1 MRRDFEIGL
10 GLQSDKTPEEYESIA
25 RRAEAAGVDVVTVFH
40 DLFFQPAIAPLL
52 LMARVTERIRLGP
65 SALNPYTLHPV
76 ELAGQAAALD
86 LASSGRAYLGVVQ
99 GAWLDQLGLAER
111 RSLGALREAV
121 EIVRRL
127 LAGDRTGFAGDH
139 FQLAEG
145 SGLAYPPLRTE
156 IPLLVGTWGRRTMAW
171 AGTVAREIKLGG
183 CANPDMVRQARAWIG
198 NDDVGIV
205 TGCVTV
211 VDEDGDRAR
220 AHALAEVQLYLPV
233 VARLDPTLDLGDDD
247 TPPHDRFTIAG
258 TPEEVAARVLAL
270 VDAGASRVELGTPQG
285 LTNAG
290 GVDLICDRVL
300 PLLAR

>member
-1 MRRDFEIGL
+1 VSRSFEVGL
-10 GLQSDKTPEEYESIA
+10 GLQSDKTPAEYESIA
-25 RRAEAAGVDVVTVFH
+25 RRAEAAGVDVVTVYH

-86 LASSGRAYLGVVQ
+86 FASSGRAYLGLVQ
-99 GAWLDQLGLAER
+99 GAWLDQLGLAEQQ
-111 RSLGALREAV
+111 SLGALREAV
-121 EIVRRL
+121 EVIRRL
-127 LAGDRTGFAGDH
+127 FGGNRSGFAGDH
-139 FQLAEG
+139 FQLTKG
-145 SGLAYPPLRTE
+145 SGLAYPPLRPE

-233 VARLDPTLDLGDDD
+233 VARLDPTLDLGEDDA
-247 TPPHDRFTIAG
+247 PPLDRFTIAG
-258 TPEEVAARVLAL
+258 TPEEVAARVVAL
-270 VDAGASRVELGTPQG
+270 LDAGASRVELGTPQG
-285 LTNAG
+285 LTTAG

>member
-1 MRRDFEIGL
+1 MRRGFEIGL

-111 RSLGALREAV
+111 QSLGALREAV

-127 LAGDRTGFAGDH
+127 LAGDRTGLAGDH

-145 SGLAYPPLRTE
+145 SGLAYPPLRAE

-247 TPPHDRFTIAG
+247 PPPHDRFTIAG

>member
-1 MRRDFEIGL
+1 ML
-10 GLQSDKTPEEYESIA
+10 
-25 RRAEAAGVDVVTVFH
+25 TVFH
-40 DLFFQPAIAPLL
+40 DLLFQPAIAPLL

-111 RSLGALREAV
+111 QSLGALREAV

-127 LAGDRTGFAGDH
+127 LAGDRTGLAGDH

-145 SGLAYPPLRTE
+145 SGLAYPPLRAE

-205 TGCVTV
+205 AGCVTV
-211 VDEDGDRAR
+211 VDEDGSRAR
-220 AHALAEVQLYLPV
+220 AHVPV
-233 VARLDPTLDLGDDD
+233 PRCSSTCRSSPGSIPRSTSATTTHRP
-247 TPPHDRFTIAG
+247 TIASPSPARPRRSPRVSSRWSM
-258 TPEEVAARVLAL
+258 PEPPASSSARPR
-270 VDAGASRVELGTPQG
+270 D
-285 LTNAG
+285 
-290 GVDLICDRVL
+290 
-300 PLLAR
+300 